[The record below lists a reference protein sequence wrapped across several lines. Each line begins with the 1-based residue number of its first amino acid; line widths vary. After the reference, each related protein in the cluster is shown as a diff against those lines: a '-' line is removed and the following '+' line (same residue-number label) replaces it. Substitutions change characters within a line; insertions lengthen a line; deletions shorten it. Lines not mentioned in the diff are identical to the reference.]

1 MAISALINRHLFT
14 TRVFDSGALTVLAS
28 VIHQFGEPG
37 RYHVTIRHGDTVVG
51 TTPFEVSADST
62 ATQLNLDLAVLGAA
76 PGSRAAFTR
85 TARGP
90 RGARKG
96 AGQAGEAG
104 EKDCGC
110 HGGGAA
116 GAHASGAS
124 ASASAAGV
132 PTVSPKGYV
141 QFFVSQG
148 AGGYSASVAKEGG
161 NKFLF
166 DTTMLGSGDLFAV
179 SLLTPATF
187 SMANKAGSAT
197 GTIAVSFS
205 KEVAARLKAT
215 APVYV
220 DVSKGAF
227 ATKEVH
233 LSSGQGLVFRIK
245 DAARIVVQ
253 QETEPPQ
260 PRARATT
267 ARRFYRV
274 PPIPPRKP

>member
-141 QFFVSQG
+141 QFFGARLRRCLEGRLRDEGGSPLVGPGPRLPHQGCRPHRRPAGDRAAPASRPRDHGAALLPRPADPTAQALEARRRRQALSG
-148 AGGYSASVAKEGG
+148 AGV
-161 NKFLF
+161 
-166 DTTMLGSGDLFAV
+166 D
-179 SLLTPATF
+179 
-187 SMANKAGSAT
+187 GSARSR
-197 GTIAVSFS
+197 AD
-205 KEVAARLKAT
+205 RR
-215 APVYV
+215 P
-220 DVSKGAF
+220 
-227 ATKEVH
+227 
-233 LSSGQGLVFRIK
+233 R
-245 DAARIVVQ
+245 
-253 QETEPPQ
+253 Q
-260 PRARATT
+260 PRAK
-267 ARRFYRV
+267 
-274 PPIPPRKP
+274 PSPRS